1 MPRTLPW
8 LAQGA
13 EKKKEKKKE
22 VLSSSPAPRQRQ
34 PRKRSSSP
42 NNLVDSDL
50 NDLPDTVPPA
60 RDDKKGKKKAFDRSP
75 STSPVPAAPAAP
87 EVEYMRE
94 GFDADDIYMMVED
107 EFDSTARLFTQHI
120 HHAEYQRLRRLH
132 KSRGEETLR
141 KLGHGTDGRT
151 EQSRALRMKLEAQ
164 ERAQKRADP
173 EHEEES
179 ESDDEY
185 KRDPQLAELMTASQR
200 AGTSQ
205 DVSGLAKAKST
216 TRAAAGYSQS
226 PRKGNKWKKD
236 VSPATVPKM
245 PRMSPVLEDGSTDE
259 DEYDLDAPMR
269 APKAKSKPTIND
281 SYLRRPE
288 EKMESKGAGFFKPF
302 AKSGASDKTAG
313 KVRQKSFGKSSSPPQ
328 KTLNGNKASFT
339 SESNGASSS
348 PHIKAEYK
356 ADRSARVAE
365 ILARRRQTEQPQ
377 SPIKVKQEVKIKEE
391 PASEASFGPTKAA
404 KAESLASKET
414 TSSSTRKN
422 GEVESQS
429 KNLKKRSRVDD
440 IPTFLF

>member
-8 LAQGA
+8 LVQGA
-13 EKKKEKKKE
+13 EKKKERKKKE
-22 VLSSSPAPRQRQ
+22 VHSSSPAPRQRQ
-34 PRKRSSSP
+34 SRKRSSSP
-42 NNLVDSDL
+42 DDLVDSDL
-50 NDLPDTVPPA
+50 NDLPA

-75 STSPVPAAPAAP
+75 STSPAPAAPAAP

-151 EQSRALRMKLEAQ
+151 EQSRALRLKLEAQ
-164 ERAQKRADP
+164 ERAQKKTEP
-173 EHEEES
+173 EDEEES

-185 KRDPQLAELMTASQR
+185 KRDPQLAGLMTASQR

-245 PRMSPVLEDGSTDE
+245 RWMSPLLEDGSTDD

-269 APKAKSKPTIND
+269 APKAKPKQSTND
-281 SYLRRPE
+281 SYLRRAE
-288 EKMESKGAGFFKPF
+288 EKVESKGAGFFKPF

-313 KVRQKSFGKSSSPPQ
+313 KMPEKSFGNSSSPPQ
-328 KTLNGNKASFT
+328 KPLNGNKPSSA

-356 ADRSARVAE
+356 TDRSARVAE

-377 SPIKVKQEVKIKEE
+377 SPVKFKQEIKIKKE
-391 PASEASFGPTKAA
+391 PASQASFGPTKAA
-404 KAESLASKET
+404 KEEGLASKET
-414 TSSSTRKN
+414 NSSSTRKN
-422 GEVESQS
+422 GEVETRG